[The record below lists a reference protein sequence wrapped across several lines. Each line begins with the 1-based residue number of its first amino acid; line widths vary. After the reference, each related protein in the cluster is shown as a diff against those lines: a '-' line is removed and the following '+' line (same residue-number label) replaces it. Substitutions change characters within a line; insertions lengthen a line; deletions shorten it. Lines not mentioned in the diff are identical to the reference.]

1 MSQNGPKHILN
12 TKNNYGYFP
21 YVGGGSANKWKI
33 PYVLCFFLMKASLSN
48 YMKNNNDI
56 LAKELK
62 LNTTTTPNDN
72 VTYETLKTAGEMF
85 IYLNYCPDR
94 LLPLMEHILKNEKP
108 KDIILALTSI
118 KKYPKVST
126 KESSEKIM
134 RKVLERMNLLQYE
147 NFQIITKGKCYVNE
161 SFDSCKSKI
170 DLNETNIKQLGLS

>member
-1 MSQNGPKHILN
+1 MTHLEMKKVWKTVKKIRKTFVSENINPKCMSRSDK
-12 TKNNYGYFP
+12 T
-21 YVGGGSANKWKI
+21 
-33 PYVLCFFLMKASLSN
+33 FLLSN
-48 YMKNNNDI
+48 YMKDNNDI

-85 IYLNYCPDR
+85 IFLNYCPDR
-94 LLPLMEHILKNEKP
+94 LFPLMEHILNNEKP

-118 KKYPKVST
+118 TKYPKAST

-134 RKVLERMNLLQYE
+134 RKVMERINLLQYE
-147 NFQIITKGKCYVNE
+147 SFQIITKGKCYVNG

-170 DLNETNIKQLGLS
+170 DLNETNIKELGLS

>member
-1 MSQNGPKHILN
+1 MAQLNMKKVWKTVKNIRRKFVSENIDPKCLDHGDP
-12 TKNNYGYFP
+12 T
-21 YVGGGSANKWKI
+21 
-33 PYVLCFFLMKASLSN
+33 FLFSN
-48 YMKNNNDI
+48 YMKDNNDI
-56 LAKELK
+56 LAKKLK

-94 LLPLMEHILKNEKP
+94 LWPLMEHILNNEKP
-108 KDIILALTSI
+108 KDIILALISI

-147 NFQIITKGKCYVNE
+147 NFQIITKGKCYVNG

>member
-1 MSQNGPKHILN
+1 
-12 TKNNYGYFP
+12 
-21 YVGGGSANKWKI
+21 
-33 PYVLCFFLMKASLSN
+33 MKD
-48 YMKNNNDI
+48 NNDI

-94 LLPLMEHILKNEKP
+94 LLPLMEHILNNEKP

-147 NFQIITKGKCYVNE
+147 NFQIITKGKCYANG

-170 DLNETNIKQLGLS
+170 DLNETNIKQLGLSP